1 MFQRPLP
8 RPRFGR
14 VKSDSCAFQHADIP
28 SGWGQLPSEVTESGC
43 YARCTSRRRPR
54 DRDNLGTIAPQH
66 REGSLEC
73 AITFCASKLVFGFDI
88 QQMATQSLF
97 GVVIPGRPV
106 ITEFQVVDATKAM
119 TIVEQPS
126 AVTEITF
133 FILPTTIVPPGYGA
147 ILYYSVPPFQN
158 WILVGSVDPS
168 KPSGTFRT
176 NWATNEEV
184 KFCHV
189 VQLGVSLEP

>member
-1 MFQRPLP
+1 MRTSENPTKSG
-8 RPRFGR
+8 GR
-14 VKSDSCAFQHADIP
+14 QSTLIIVVFIP
-28 SGWGQLPSEVTESGC
+28 VLTVQIYL
-43 YARCTSRRRPR
+43 R
-54 DRDNLGTIAPQH
+54 
-66 REGSLEC
+66 
-73 AITFCASKLVFGFDI
+73 
-88 QQMATQSLF
+88 MATQSLF

-119 TIVEQPS
+119 TVVEQPA

-133 FILPTTIVPPGYGA
+133 FILPTTVVPPGYGA
-147 ILYYSVPPFQN
+147 ILYYSIPPFQN
-158 WILVGSVDPS
+158 WILLGSVDPS

-184 KFCHV
+184 RACPV